1 MNLEFMNLNVKVKR
15 VKAANLK
22 VNCHFSCLAI
32 HVI

>member
-1 MNLEFMNLNVKVKR
+1 MNLDVRVKR

>member
-1 MNLEFMNLNVKVKR
+1 MNLEVRVKR

-32 HVI
+32 SVI